1 MEFTEAES
9 NMNDMIAEYQQYE
22 QAAQLKE
29 EEEEGEVTYADEKS
43 MVREAA
49 ESHFHGNEELVED
62 FGF

>member
-9 NMNDMIAEYQQYE
+9 NINDMIAEYQQYE

-29 EEEEGEVTYADEKS
+29 EEEVEASYAEEKT
-43 MVREAA
+43 MVREVN
-49 ESHFHGNEELVED
+49 ESQYQANEELVED